1 MPLRPL
7 DVRCVQ
13 RWLAVLTAC
22 ALSVTGCGRAIDP
35 NEHLADRGEI
45 TAVTAVCHGEAL
57 PDLAALKRRFDAA
70 EPMLKS
76 FGYTDKGM
84 REAVLRDGGVIVEY
98 RGRTFSSQ
106 YMARHIW
113 PSRTERVYAYA
124 VIPSRSAVFAEST
137 YRGRN
142 ELYFYPWDGHESKP
156 FVPC

>member
-1 MPLRPL
+1 VTH
-7 DVRCVQ
+7 VR
-13 RWLAVLTAC
+13 RLAAVTAC
-22 ALSVTGCGRAIDP
+22 ALAVTGCARVIDP
-35 NEHLADRGEI
+35 NEHLADPGEV

-84 REAVLRDGGVIVEY
+84 RDAVLREGGVIVAY
-98 RGRTFSSQ
+98 RGRTFFSQ
-106 YMARHIW
+106 YMTRRYW
-113 PSRTERVYAYA
+113 PSRTEPVYAYA

-142 ELYFYPWDGHESKP
+142 ELYFYPWDGHRSTP